1 MMNNVQFTQRIIL
14 MIFTDNKKF
23 TLYSDKMLGT
33 QPTKKVMNKLDRY
46 KTCIYAEE
54 IMTEK

>member
-1 MMNNVQFTQRIIL
+1 
-14 MIFTDNKKF
+14 MIFTDDKKI

-33 QPTKKVMNKLDRY
+33 QPTKKVMNKLDKY

-54 IMTEK
+54 IMTGK